1 MKTKTVLKAL
11 ALALA
16 LPALASAELATYKVD
31 ADHSGVSFT
40 IRHFVTNMPGRF
52 RDFDGIIK
60 YDPKNPAASSVEF
73 TVQAASIDT
82 ANNNRDEHL
91 RSKDFFDV
99 EKFPTLTFTSTKVVS
114 KGANSLEVTGNLT
127 MHGVTKQVTIP
138 VEVLGFAKTPRGEK
152 GGFETSFKVDRKEY
166 GITWNNMMDTGPV
179 LGDEVKISIAIE
191 ANRQAEA
198 PAK

>member
-11 ALALA
+11 ALALV
-16 LPALASAELATYKVD
+16 LPALAMAELATYKVD
-31 ADHSGVSFT
+31 DDHSGVSFT

-52 RDFDGIIK
+52 RDFDGMIK

-127 MHGVTKQVTIP
+127 MHGVTKQITIP

-179 LGDEVKISIAIE
+179 LGDEVKINIAIE
-191 ANRQAEA
+191 ANRQQEA